1 MAEFIGQMIGPYRI
15 IEQIGLGG
23 MATVY
28 KAYQASMDRYVAVKV
43 LPRQFAEDPSFV
55 GRFEQEARTI
65 AKLEHPHILPVHDY
79 GEQEGV
85 TYLVMRFI
93 GGGTLKDLITDRGPL
108 SSDEMLRIMEQVGGA
123 LGYAHSQGVIH
134 RDIKPSNVL
143 IDSRGD
149 CFLTDFGIAR
159 LVAGSTEFT
168 ATGRVVGTP
177 AYMAPEQGMGEK
189 ADARSDIYALG
200 IILYEMAT
208 GKVPFEAET
217 PLAVLMKHA
226 SAPLPLPRQIRPDL
240 PEGIERVILR
250 ALSKS
255 PADRFQRVE
264 DMLAA
269 LRQTVVPSQA
279 EAAAVPPPA
288 PRQVAGGEARPPRT
302 EKMPA
307 APRRLLPWLPVAAGC
322 AVIGIVLAVAAIFVL
337 PRLFSRVGEKVSSP
351 LTAEATPAPTEETAP
366 APTETPGEE
375 NTPEAPPAPSSGQPG
390 WTIFATSDDVRTLA
404 AQDNYLWAGGSGGLV
419 RWDRSDGSHR
429 LFAVADGLASNIIN
443 VLLVDPQG
451 TLWVGTEAGLSRYDP
466 GTNRWTTF
474 TTSDGLDADTILSL
488 YYDAEGTLWAG
499 TMYGDRGL
507 NIFDNKT
514 GWKAP
519 DIPPLTVDFPNLRT
533 ILRDDEGKGAL
544 WVGLGGDGVARF
556 DGDRWQEF
564 AVDQDNPESSVN
576 TLYLASGGDLL
587 AATWHG
593 VWHFKSDTATWE
605 AIPEL
610 DGFDASAILEDSG
623 GAVWFAGPDGISRF
637 DSKTT
642 TWKTYESD
650 ADQFP
655 AGDITALAQDADGVL
670 WFGTDSGLSRL
681 KDDQW
686 ETWAL
691 GGGMPGNDIS
701 ALAEDGDGAIWIV
714 DIARGIGRYDAAAN
728 TWKTFT
734 EADGAPSWFDMLT
747 VDRKGRL
754 WIGDGTTL
762 RFFDGQAWQ
771 SFENKALDGTRV
783 RTVAQDESG
792 AMWFGTDDGII
803 RLDSDGGNAKVFSTS
818 DGLPEGKTSGLV
830 ATRDFAVANVDDK
843 LMVYDGTTW
852 RRQFPDQDAIYQMAV
867 VPSGEVWVAGGN
879 LLFTFDGTAWKTIE
893 VPEVWI
899 ASLAVGLD
907 GTIWGGGSDGLTHF
921 DPKHQTWKYIKPGD
935 GQLPTDV
942 NDLLIAHDGALW
954 VATSAGLGRY
964 VSPKD

>member
-85 TYLVMRFI
+85 TYLVMRFV
-93 GGGTLKDLITDRGPL
+93 GGGTLKDLITGRGPL

-159 LVAGSTEFT
+159 LVAGATEFT

-226 SAPLPLPRQIRPDL
+226 SAPLPLPRQVRPDL
-240 PEGIERVILR
+240 PESVERVILK

-279 EAAAVPPPA
+279 KEAVVPPPA
-288 PRQVAGGEARPPRT
+288 PQPTATGEMRPPRT
-302 EKMPA
+302 ERMPA
-307 APRRLLPWLPVAAGC
+307 APRRILPWLPVAAGC
-322 AVIGIVLAVAAIFVL
+322 AVIGIVLTVAAIFVL
-337 PRLFSRVGEKVSSP
+337 PRLLSRAGEKVSSS
-351 LTAEATPAPTEETAP
+351 LVAEATPS
-366 APTETPGEE
+366 PTETPGPSEE
-375 NTPEAPPAPSSGQPG
+375 NTPEAPPAPSDGQSG
-390 WTIFATSDDVRTLA
+390 WTIFVSSDDVRALA

-429 LFAVADGLASNIIN
+429 LFTIADGLASNVIN
-443 VLLVDPQG
+443 TLLVDPKG
-451 TLWVGTEAGLSRYDP
+451 KLWAGTEAGLSRYDP
-466 GTNRWTTF
+466 DTDQWTAF
-474 TTSDGLDADTILSL
+474 TTSNGLDADTILSL
-488 YYDAEGTLWAG
+488 YYDVDGALWAG
-499 TMYGDRGL
+499 TMFGNRGL
-507 NIFDNKT
+507 NIFDNTKW
-514 GWKAP
+514 GAP
-519 DIPPLTVDFPNLRT
+519 DVPPIPVDFPNLRT
-533 ILRDDEGKGAL
+533 VLRDNKGKGAL
-544 WVGLGGDGVARF
+544 WVGLDGGGTARF
-556 DGDRWQEF
+556 DGDQWQKF
-564 AVDQDNPESSVN
+564 TVDPDNPESSIN
-576 TLYLASGGDLL
+576 ALYLTSGDDLL
-587 AATWHG
+587 AATWRG
-593 VWHFKSDTATWE
+593 VWRFKPDTATWE
-605 AIPEL
+605 MIPEL
-610 DGFDASAILEDSG
+610 NGFEANAILEDSD
-623 GAVWFAGPDGISRF
+623 GALWFAGPDGISRF
-637 DSKTT
+637 DSKTA
-642 TWKTYESD
+642 TWKAYESN

-655 AGDITALAQDADGVL
+655 AGNISALAQDADGVL

-681 KDDQW
+681 KDEKW
-686 ETWAL
+686 ETWTL
-691 GGGMPGNDIS
+691 GGGVPGNDIS

-714 DIARGIGRYDAAAN
+714 DISKGISRHDAAAN
-728 TWKTFT
+728 AWKTFT
-734 EADGAPSWFDMLT
+734 EADGAPGWFDLLT
-747 VDRKGRL
+747 VDRKGQL

-771 SFENKALDGTRV
+771 SFENKALDGASV
-783 RTVAQDESG
+783 EAIAQDESG
-792 AMWFGTDDGII
+792 AMWFGTDSGII
-803 RLDSDGGNAKVFSTS
+803 RLDSDGENAKVFSTS
-818 DGLPEGKTSGLV
+818 DGLPDGKTTGLV
-830 ATRDFAVANVDDK
+830 ATGDFAVATVDDK
-843 LMVYDGTTW
+843 LMDYDGTAW
-852 RRQFPDQDAIYQMAV
+852 HRQFPDHDAIYQMIVA
-867 VPSGEVWVAGGN
+867 PSGEVWVAGGN
-879 LLFTFDGTAWKTIE
+879 LLFTFDGKAWKTIE

-899 ASLAVGLD
+899 AYLAVGSD

-921 DPKHQTWKYIKPGD
+921 DPKRQTWEYMKPGD

-942 NDLLIAHDGALW
+942 NGLLVAHDGALW

-964 VSPKD
+964 IPPKNQ